1 MIYHTYTE
9 FLEARRREAQYA
21 RESAQQTLLDLATK
35 PTPPDRLAAAL
46 RGLRIAL
53 ALAVRAVVPEDGN
66 TPPKPTTPRR
76 FPMSEE
82 EEIRERLAAWADGE
96 GYCGGYA
103 HDAEEGFAADLRFLL
118 GLLEQARERIAALEA
133 ARRLEGARTGTRTV
147 IHPPLA
153 GIRPGESVFVVPS
166 GNVEIDADTAPDI
179 ETENSDEEHLDAG
192 AVTRPSSRRTTITV
206 TGRVTIT
213 TDGDYQ
219 ACSPSLADALLKAPH
234 SPIANLDTNM
244 KETS

>member
-1 MIYHTYTE
+1 MIYHTCAE
-9 FLEARRREAQYA
+9 VLEARRREAQYA

-53 ALAVRAVVPEDGN
+53 ALAALAVVPEDGN
-66 TPPKPTTPRR
+66 TSPKPTTPRR

-82 EEIRERLAAWADGE
+82 EEIRERLA
-96 GYCGGYA
+96 
-103 HDAEEGFAADLRFLL
+103 F
-118 GLLEQARERIAALEA
+118 LEA

-153 GIRPGESVFVVPS
+153 GIRPWESVFVVPS

-179 ETENSDEEHLDAG
+179 ETENSDEEHLDVG

-234 SPIANLDTNM
+234 SPIADLDTNM

>member
-1 MIYHTYTE
+1 MVGLGEVFPSSGTT
-9 FLEARRREAQYA
+9 ARTA
-21 RESAQQTLLDLATK
+21 RASAIC
-35 PTPPDRLAAAL
+35 R
-46 RGLRIAL
+46 
-53 ALAVRAVVPEDGN
+53 
-66 TPPKPTTPRR
+66 PRR
-76 FPMSEE
+76 
-82 EEIRERLAAWADGE
+82 A
-96 GYCGGYA
+96 
-103 HDAEEGFAADLRFLL
+103 
-118 GLLEQARERIAALEA
+118 A

-153 GIRPGESVFVVPS
+153 GIRPGENVFVVPS

-179 ETENSDEEHLDAG
+179 ETENSDEEHLDVG

-234 SPIANLDTNM
+234 SPIADLDTNM